1 VLIHKKLPN
10 TGQDGPALNIFPAA
24 DGVQHCEVAGMR
36 DTLDAYAAKLPK
48 LSWLQRLIAGQNWEM
63 SIGLFHAETHWET
76 TVRVID
82 PGAIVD
88 PTVTTRAGLTAV
100 VQCASVGPYRPEALR
115 NHNDFKQLYLPIA
128 GTSGSG
134 AGAAD

>member
-1 VLIHKKLPN
+1 
-10 TGQDGPALNIFPAA
+10 
-24 DGVQHCEVAGMR
+24 MR

-48 LSWLQRLIAGQNWEM
+48 WGWLQRLIAGQN
-63 SIGLFHAETHWET
+63 WET

-100 VQCASVGPYRPEALR
+100 LQCASVGPYRPEALR
-115 NHNDFKQLYLPIA
+115 NHNDFKKLYLPAA
-128 GTSGSG
+128 GVSG
-134 AGAAD
+134 ASTGGLAV